1 MALSLSSCLTEYYSS
16 QNTNQG
22 EDANDD
28 DDDDDGTL
36 KFLWKITKQ
45 VINLSP
51 RAASVAYMWEQKYM
65 MQRKKNNVSIFV
77 VKIMDAG
84 TISSH

>member
-22 EDANDD
+22 EDADD
-28 DDDDDGTL
+28 DDDDGGTL

-51 RAASVAYMWEQKYM
+51 RAASVAYMWE
-65 MQRKKNNVSIFV
+65 
-77 VKIMDAG
+77 
-84 TISSH
+84 

>member
-22 EDANDD
+22 EDA
-28 DDDDDGTL
+28 DDDDDGGKL

>member
-65 MQRKKNNVSIFV
+65 MQRKK
-77 VKIMDAG
+77 K
-84 TISSH
+84 